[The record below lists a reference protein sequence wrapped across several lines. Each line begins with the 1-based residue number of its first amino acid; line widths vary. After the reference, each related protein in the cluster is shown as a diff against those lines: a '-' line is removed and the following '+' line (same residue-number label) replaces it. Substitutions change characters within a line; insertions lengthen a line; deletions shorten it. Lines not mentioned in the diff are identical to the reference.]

1 MNPALSGDELDA
13 YDSQFVPAD
22 DMQTYASD

>member
-1 MNPALSGDELDA
+1 MNPALSGDESDA
-13 YDSQFVPAD
+13 YDSQLVPAD